1 MDNVALEY
9 ILKAIL
15 LLFVIL
21 AAGLLLSRL
30 GILNIEA
37 FQGFNP

>member
-15 LLFVIL
+15 LLLLIYAVV
-21 AAGLLLSRL
+21 LLLSRL
-30 GILNIEA
+30 GMLNIETL
-37 FQGFNP
+37 QGFNP